1 MKESCSEVLE
11 EKCEVTIET
20 NVEEKCQDVQQT
32 LLEEVCTT
40 EYEEE
45 CETIEECKGDTAT
58 IEPPT
63 AYGAPK
69 VKLASNEKRK
79 TKLHFET

>member
-1 MKESCSEVLE
+1 MLE

-45 CETIEECKGDTAT
+45 CETIEECKEDTAT
-58 IEPPT
+58 IKPPT

-69 VKLASNEKRK
+69 VKLDSKERRK